1 LLSDAASSTVL
12 EKPGNVDEYIEAFAG
27 DCRLRGM
34 TPYSVHSYMS
44 ALRSLRNHLDSKGIH
59 DIAKV
64 DKEAIRDYIRVLRE
78 ERKLSMSTIENHLSS
93 ISGFFDYL
101 VYEEIVEA
109 NLALLVRKRYLRR
122 YKSDGPGDAHSRKLI
137 TTEQLKKLV
146 ESALVPR
153 DKAVILLLAKTGV
166 RRGELVTIDLNDAD
180 PVQGKITL
188 KPKAKRSNRV
198 VFLDEE
204 CGRVL
209 QDWLSVRS
217 RYATKDST
225 ALFVTSGGGRLDKNG
240 VYNIVTGHAK
250 LIGLHNPDSDRLE
263 DHFTPH
269 CLRHWFTTHLRRN
282 GMPREMV
289 QELRGDVRWEAI
301 DIYHHIDE
309 EELRRAYLAA
319 IPRLGIE

>member
-1 LLSDAASSTVL
+1 LLSEATSATAPV
-12 EKPGNVDEYIEAFAG
+12 KPGSVNEYIEAFAG

-64 DKEAIRDYIRVLRE
+64 DKEALRDYIRVLRE

-101 VYEEIVEA
+101 VYEEIVKA
-109 NLALLVRKRYLRR
+109 NLALLVRTRYLRR

-137 TTEQLKKLV
+137 TTEQLKALV
-146 ESALVPR
+146 ESALAPR
-153 DKAVILLLAKTGV
+153 DRAVILLLAKTGV
-166 RRGELVTIDLNDAD
+166 RRGELVTIDLSDVD

-198 VFLDEE
+198 VFFDEE
-204 CGRVL
+204 CGRAL
-209 QDWLSVRS
+209 QDWLSVRG
-217 RYATKDST
+217 RYATKDSA

-250 LIGLHNPDSDRLE
+250 LVGLHNPDSDRLE

-269 CLRHWFTTHLRRN
+269 CLRHWFTTYLRRN

-289 QELRGDVRWEAI
+289 QELRGDVRSEAI

-319 IPRLGIE
+319 IPKLGID